1 LKKILLALLM
11 LALSIGARAQF
22 VPFVPNQILTAQA
35 LNGAFAQFIPITG
48 TNLPV
53 TFTGLTVTGSTA
65 LNSLTVNGAAVFNGS
80 ATFNGP
86 TSITGPVITGATIT
100 GSTINSTPIGATTPS
115 SGAFTTLTSTGTTS
129 FTGAASATT
138 QSTNDNST
146 LIATDA
152 FTNQQIIRSTTTVPL
167 TLAGGTYNQAT
178 LGSGFSPVVFASGGV
193 IGSILTIAS
202 AGSGYA
208 VGDLVTLAGG
218 NVDATLRVASVSGGG
233 VTSATVLYGG
243 TGYSNGAQ
251 VMASMI
257 PPGDRNVI
265 LTGALTSNVTFIIAN
280 GTYDTASRRPSFANN
295 TTGAFTVTVFLS
307 NGADGT
313 TGSGYL
319 LPQGSSNNT
328 SVLLQTDGETN
339 VWPIDTPAGIGA
351 LSSAAGSV
359 PLTSLATQAANTVV
373 GNATGSTASPTAI
386 TVTGCNGAAQALQWT
401 NGSGFGC
408 NSGIA
413 TSGANANI
421 TSLSGLSTALSVAQ
435 GGTGRATL
443 TTHGV
448 LVGEGTSAINQLAAG
463 ATGQMLLGV
472 TGADPAFGNNATIT
486 SGTITSTPISGSTG
500 SFTTVSASS
509 TITPSSTAGIVGT
522 TTNDSANAG
531 SVGEFPAPSNLSGVS
546 LTSGSAANVSSTS
559 LTAGDWDVECVIAYT
574 PSSTSTVIAAGINT
588 TSAALPAT
596 GGYVLFQASFASAA
610 LQVLSS
616 PIVRESLSSTTT
628 TFCIAQATFAGTMTA
643 SGFMRARR
651 VR

>member
-1 LKKILLALLM
+1 M

-35 LNGAFAQFIPITG
+35 LNGAFNQFIPISGG
-48 TNLPV
+48 TSPV
-53 TFTGLTVTGSTA
+53 TFTGLTVTGSTS
-65 LNSLTVNGAAVFNGS
+65 LNTLTVNGNAV
-80 ATFNGP
+80 FNGP
-86 TSITGPVITGATIT
+86 TSIFGPTITNATIT
-100 GSTINSTPIGATTPS
+100 GGSINNTPIGATTPS
-115 SGAFTTLTSTGTTS
+115 SGAFTTLTSTGATS

-167 TLAGGTYNQAT
+167 TLVGGTYNQAT

-193 IGSILTIAS
+193 IGSILTIAN

-307 NGADGT
+307 NGAGGT

-351 LSSAAGSV
+351 LSTAAGAV

-373 GNATGSTASPTAI
+373 GNGTGSTASPTALAVPSCSTTASALNWTTSSGFSCNTTVNGATLGGATFAAPGAI
-386 TVTGCNGAAQALQWT
+386 GSTTASTGAFTTLNASGNDALLYQNSTSQSIPNNAETTVTTWT
-401 NGSGFGC
+401 KVFDRV
-408 NSGIA
+408 
-413 TSGANANI
+413 NANFNA
-421 TSLSGLSTALSVAQ
+421 STGTFTAPATGFYQVSSQLCFSSATGVVGVQYSAAVVANGVAVAQ
-435 GGTGRATL
+435 GTFFQES
-443 TTHGV
+443 V
-448 LVGEGTSAINQLAAG
+448 SADSVCTAVNAVVSLAA
-463 ATGQMLLGV
+463 TQ
-472 TGADPAFGNNATIT
+472 TIV
-486 SGTITSTPISGSTG
+486 IQAYQNTG
-500 SFTTVSASS
+500 SART
-509 TITPSSTAGIVGT
+509 
-522 TTNDSANAG
+522 
-531 SVGEFPAPSNLSGVS
+531 L
-546 LTSGSAANVSSTS
+546 LGSAAFTYLS
-559 LTAGDWDVECVIAYT
+559 
-574 PSSTSTVIAAGINT
+574 INRI
-588 TSAALPAT
+588 P
-596 GGYVLFQASFASAA
+596 
-610 LQVLSS
+610 
-616 PIVRESLSSTTT
+616 
-628 TFCIAQATFAGTMTA
+628 
-643 SGFMRARR
+643 
-651 VR
+651 

>member
-11 LALSIGARAQF
+11 LALSIGAQAQF

-35 LNGAFAQFIPITG
+35 LNGAFNQFIPISGG
-48 TNLPV
+48 TSPV
-53 TFTGLTVTGSTA
+53 TFTGLTVTGSTT
-65 LNSLTVNGAAVFNGS
+65 LNTLTVNGSAVFNGS
-80 ATFNGP
+80 ATLNGP
-86 TSITGPVITGATIT
+86 TSIIGPVITGATIT
-100 GSTINSTPIGATTPS
+100 GSTINSSAIGATTPS
-115 SGAFTTLTSTGTTS
+115 TGAFTTLTSTGTTS
-129 FTGAASATT
+129 FSGAASATT

-251 VMASMI
+251 VMASVI

-319 LPQGSSNNT
+319 LPQGTSNST

-351 LSSAAGSV
+351 ISSTNPV
-359 PLTSLATQAANTVV
+359 
-373 GNATGSTASPTAI
+373 I
-386 TVTGCNGAAQALQWT
+386 T
-401 NGSGFGC
+401 
-408 NSGIA
+408 
-413 TSGANANI
+413 
-421 TSLSGLSTALSVAQ
+421 
-435 GGTGRATL
+435 GGTINNTTIGATTPSTGAFTTLSATTPLPVSSGGIGVASL
-443 TTHGV
+443 TVHGV
-448 LVGEGTSAINQLAAG
+448 LLGEGTSAVSATAAG
-463 ATGQMLLGV
+463 TSGQMLLGS
-472 TGADPAFGNNATIT
+472 TGANPLFGNNPTIT
-486 SGTITSTPISGSTG
+486 GGTIDGAVVGGTTPAAGH
-500 SFTTVSASS
+500 FTTVSA
-509 TITPSSTAGIVGT
+509 TGAITPSSTNGIVGT

-531 SVGEFPAPSNLSGVS
+531 SIGEFVTATASAVS
-546 LTSGSAANVSSTS
+546 LTSNTPANITSIS
-559 LTAGDWDVECVIAYT
+559 LTAGDWDVTGNVQFNAAA
-574 PSSTSTVIAAGINT
+574 STVIQSALASAGV
-588 TSAALPAT
+588 TSATLNASPDRAVIESTQAT
-596 GGYVLFQASFASAA
+596 SNPV
-610 LQVLSS
+610 
-616 PIVRESLSSTTT
+616 SLIAPVQRISISSTTT
-628 TFCIAQATFAGTMTA
+628 VFLVGDCNFTVSTATADGRI
-643 SGFMRARR
+643 RARR